1 MEKKATKDQVLA
13 ALKAYAES
21 VVGAAM
27 ALYLAGVEPVDLAW
41 SLLAALAPVV
51 LRSLDPNDKSFGR
64 MPSINEVADAV
75 KDVEVK
81 KPPRKAPAKK
91 PAAKTEAAAKSATG
105 KAPAK
110 PKK

>member
-1 MEKKATKDQVLA
+1 MENKATKDQVLA

-21 VVGAAM
+21 VVGAAV

-41 SLLAALAPVV
+41 SLVAALVPVV

-64 MPSINEVADAV
+64 MPSIQDVADAV

-91 PAAKTEAAAKSATG
+91 PAATSKSPAKKAPPKTEK
-105 KAPAK
+105 
-110 PKK
+110 